1 MYGFEPSLGIHHCN
15 ELNNFNLADDI
26 IEPFRPFID
35 MVVKKTLFD
44 RNTFDTRDKTLIL
57 KSLNA
62 MILINNQKLSVANA
76 VEKVIQSYAEC
87 LKNCK
92 AEIDLPLLTELYYRN
107 YE

>member
-1 MYGFEPSLGIHHCN
+1 M
-15 ELNNFNLADDI
+15 
-26 IEPFRPFID
+26 
-35 MVVKKTLFD
+35 
-44 RNTFDTRDKTLIL
+44 IL

-62 MILINNQKLSVANA
+62 TILINNQKLSVANA

-92 AEIDLPLLTELYYRN
+92 AEIDLPLLTELNYRN